1 MRVDLFDF
9 ELNKDLIAKEPVSP
23 RHNSKLLDLSDE
35 IAINDKHFYDLPNIL
50 QPGDVLV
57 FNNTKVIPARL
68 YGKRGEAEVEVTLY
82 HPENGQTWWSF
93 IKNSKRLKA
102 GDVVSFYTSDIPA
115 EKSQFKARVIEKR
128 GEDGVLLEFLCDV
141 KDMSKMLETYGMM
154 PLPPYIKREKP
165 VDGIWNKYNDKENYQ
180 TVYAKN
186 EGAVAAPTAGLHFT
200 DEILKKI
207 SGDESPDGIVCIMG
221 CIDKSEKIDK
231 IYNNTLCDGI
241 KGGVIILDSV
251 RDPGNMGTVIRTAY
265 AFGTGLIIASPD
277 CADIYSPKVQRGAM
291 GAAFSQ
297 SLITKPTADAVKEL
311 RENGF
316 SVYAA
321 ALHHDSLDIR
331 DVKMNEKTAFVI
343 GNEGNGLSEEIIDL
357 CTGSVIIPIQKH
369 SESLNAAIASSIIM
383 WEMAKK

>member
-1 MRVDLFDF
+1 MELITSKNNPRVMH
-9 ELNKDLIAKEPVSP
+9 A
-23 RHNSKLLDLSDE
+23 SKLLKKKYRE
-35 IAINDKHFYDLPNIL
+35 EY
-50 QPGDVLV
+50 GEYLV
-57 FNNTKVIPARL
+57 VGRKLTA
-68 YGKRGEAEVEVTLY
+68 EA
-82 HPENGQTWWSF
+82 SF
-93 IKNSKRLKA
+93 
-102 GDVVSFYTSDIPA
+102 
-115 EKSQFKARVIEKR
+115 
-128 GEDGVLLEFLCDV
+128 C
-141 KDMSKMLETYGMM
+141 
-154 PLPPYIKREKP
+154 
-165 VDGIWNKYNDKENYQ
+165 GI
-180 TVYAKN
+180 YAKTIFVTKNFLDKN
-186 EGAVAAPTAGLHFT
+186 EEFCRDIFEKIGQSAEIILTD

-277 CADIYSPKVQRGAM
+277 CADVYSPKVQRGAM

-321 ALHHDSLDIR
+321 ALHHNSLDIR

-357 CTGSVIIPIQKH
+357 CTGSVIIPIQEH
-369 SESLNAAIASSIIM
+369 SESLNAAVASAVIM
-383 WEMAKK
+383 WEMAKPNNR